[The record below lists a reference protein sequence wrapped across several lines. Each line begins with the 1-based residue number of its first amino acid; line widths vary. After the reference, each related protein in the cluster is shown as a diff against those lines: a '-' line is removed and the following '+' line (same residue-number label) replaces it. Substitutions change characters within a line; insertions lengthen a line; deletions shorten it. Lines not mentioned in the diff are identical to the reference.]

1 MRPTWAEIDLEIISN
16 NTSIFYELLDDSVEL
31 CAVVKADGYGHGGV
45 EVARQV
51 LASGATWLAVAFVE
65 EAAALRSE
73 GIEAPILLLSE
84 PRPNEMREVV
94 ELGV

>member
-1 MRPTWAEIDLEIISN
+1 MRPTWAEIDLEIISS

-51 LASGATWLAVAFVE
+51 Y
-65 EAAALRSE
+65 LRA
-73 GIEAPILLLSE
+73 I
-84 PRPNEMREVV
+84 
-94 ELGV
+94 